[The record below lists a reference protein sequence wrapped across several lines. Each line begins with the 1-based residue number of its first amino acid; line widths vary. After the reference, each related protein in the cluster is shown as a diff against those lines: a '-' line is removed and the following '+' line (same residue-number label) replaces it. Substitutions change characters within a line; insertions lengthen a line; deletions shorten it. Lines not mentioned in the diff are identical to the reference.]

1 MARSRISRLVQSV
14 ERMPCRVAR
23 KGQRPAA
30 SAGSSYHAKRAANRR
45 SGQPPGEPERNH
57 GARVGNNS
65 GAAVEAADTVDAA
78 AATELK
84 NNPAGISRITAER
97 GDDNHRSRAGDNSA
111 TPKQVS
117 RRSFLSLPLL
127 LSPMLSAP
135 VHAAMQT
142 APITQVSSTRVW
154 PANEYTRVTFES
166 ATVLKFQQFFVKNP
180 ERLVLDIE
188 NVELGSALKELAAKI
203 GNDDPFIRTVR
214 VGVNRPNVIRVVLD
228 LKTEVKPQV
237 FAVPPAGEFGH
248 RLMLDIYPAKPV
260 DPLLALL
267 NDDVAGFGN
276 GQQMTADV
284 ATLPAS
290 PNAKPN
296 AALNA
301 TPGANSNA
309 DVIVSASVPPLT
321 GSLSRDAKAVANDKP
336 YIDSKPRPNAQSAAK
351 KPRPFVVVL
360 DPGHGGED
368 PGAIGRRGTREKD
381 IVLVIAKKLKDKLH
395 NDPQYRVALTRD
407 ADFFVPLNM
416 RVQKARKLRADLF
429 VSVHADAF
437 VTPHANGSSVFALS
451 ERGATSTAASW
462 LANKENDADL
472 IGGVNLNVRDT
483 HLARTLLDLSQTAQ
497 INDSLK
503 IGKLVLAEM
512 GGINHLHKAYVE
524 QAGFAVLKAPDIP
537 SILIE
542 TAFISNPDEERKLR
556 DAAYQD
562 KLADAIADG
571 IRGYFMKN
579 PALARA

>member
-1 MARSRISRLVQSV
+1 M
-14 ERMPCRVAR
+14 
-23 KGQRPAA
+23 
-30 SAGSSYHAKRAANRR
+30 
-45 SGQPPGEPERNH
+45 
-57 GARVGNNS
+57 
-65 GAAVEAADTVDAA
+65 
-78 AATELK
+78 
-84 NNPAGISRITAER
+84 
-97 GDDNHRSRAGDNSA
+97 
-111 TPKQVS
+111 
-117 RRSFLSLPLL
+117 LSLP
-127 LSPMLSAP
+127 
-135 VHAAMQT
+135 VYAALQT
-142 APITQVSSTRVW
+142 APVTQVRSTRVW

-188 NVELGSALKELAAKI
+188 NVELGPALKELVAKI
-203 GNDDPFIRTVR
+203 GNDDPFIRAVR

-248 RLMLDIYPAKPV
+248 RLMLDIYPAKPA

-276 GQQMTADV
+276 GQQMTGDGAV
-284 ATLPAS
+284 LLAT

-296 AALNA
+296 A
-301 TPGANSNA
+301 TSSANSNA
-309 DVIVSASVPPLT
+309 EVLASASVSPGTASP
-321 GSLSRDAKAVANDKP
+321 SRDARADVKADAKADLKTSASDKP

-381 IVLVIAKKLKDKLH
+381 IVLVIAKKLKDELH
-395 NDPQYRVALTRD
+395 ADPQYRVVLTRD

-416 RVQKARKLRADLF
+416 RVQKARRLRADLF

-437 VTPHANGSSVFALS
+437 VTPHAMGSSVFALS

-512 GGINHLHKAYVE
+512 GGINHLHKAHVE

-556 DAAYQD
+556 DAVYQN

>member
-1 MARSRISRLVQSV
+1 
-14 ERMPCRVAR
+14 MPN
-23 KGQRPAA
+23 PA
-30 SAGSSYHAKRAANRR
+30 HAAELDNNAAN
-45 SGQPPGEPERNH
+45 
-57 GARVGNNS
+57 
-65 GAAVEAADTVDAA
+65 
-78 AATELK
+78 
-84 NNPAGISRITAER
+84 ISRITIER
-97 GDDNHRSRAGDNSA
+97 GDDNHRGDAGGIRA
-111 TPKQVS
+111 TPKQNS
-117 RRSFLSLPLL
+117 RRNFLSLPLL
-127 LSPMLSAP
+127 LSPILSAP
-135 VHAAMQT
+135 AYAALQS
-142 APITQVSSTRVW
+142 APITQVRSTRVW

-248 RLMLDIYPAKPV
+248 RLMLDIYPAKPA
-260 DPLLALL
+260 DPMLALL

-276 GQQMTADV
+276 GQQMSGQMTGDAGM
-284 ATLPAS
+284 LPAS
-290 PNAKPN
+290 PNVKPN
-296 AALNA
+296 AM
-301 TPGANSNA
+301 TGANPNA
-309 DVIVSASVPPLT
+309 NVIANAPAAPSAALPST
-321 GSLSRDAKAVANDKP
+321 DAKTDARVDTKAGANDKP

-381 IVLVIAKKLKDKLH
+381 IVLVIAKKLKDRLH

-437 VTPHANGSSVFALS
+437 VTPQANGSSVFALS

-472 IGGVNLNVRDT
+472 IGGVNLNARDT

-503 IGKLVLAEM
+503 LGKLVLAEM
-512 GGINHLHKAYVE
+512 GGINHLHKAHVE